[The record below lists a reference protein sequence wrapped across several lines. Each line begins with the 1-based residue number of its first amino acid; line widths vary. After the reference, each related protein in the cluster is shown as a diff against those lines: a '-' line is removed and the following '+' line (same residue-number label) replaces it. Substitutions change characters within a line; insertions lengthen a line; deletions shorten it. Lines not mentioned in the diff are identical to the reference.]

1 MVHRVYLRDLISFK
15 EVELELEKGLVVF
28 SGASGAGKS
37 LLMNAILS
45 SFGYNMA
52 EARLCELSIDRPKG
66 LKSEAYEFEDEITIK
81 SIKRDKI
88 RYYLDGQNISKKR
101 LNSLFR
107 PFVKFI
113 SVRDRGLFN
122 SRELINLIDKS
133 LYSKD
138 KNFKKMIKEYKKRY
152 SNYNIKLKELEK
164 IRSDELRVA
173 ELIEFTTFEIEK
185 IESISPKVGEDIELL
200 EIKNR
205 LSKIDK
211 INGAINIANGIF
223 EFEEPVNE
231 VYRLL
236 DKDNSLFLE
245 MMTQLRE
252 DFDDIDSLTEELS
265 DINIEEVLDRLEKI
279 SILKNRYG
287 GVKEAL
293 EYARVKREELIG
305 YKNIRYNKSILE
317 SFIEV
322 EFSELITIAKRI
334 SQFREREALLLEE
347 DLKKYLLDLKLPAV
361 KFKFDN
367 ISLNEL
373 GCDRVDID
381 LDGSK
386 ISTLSGG
393 EFNRVRLALM
403 VVALSNSQD
412 SGILI
417 LDEIDANVSGDESI
431 AIADMIYKL
440 SSIYQIFAI
449 SHQAHLA
456 SKANQHILVRK
467 GDDNISQAILLDT
480 QGKINE
486 IARIISGEKPNREAV
501 NFAIKLL
508 ENRIKGMEL

>member
-1 MVHRVYLRDLISFK
+1 MVHRVYLRDLILFK
-15 EVELELEKGLVVF
+15 EIELELERGLVVF

-37 LLMNAILS
+37 ILINAILS
-45 SFGYNMA
+45 SFGYNTA

-66 LKSEAYEFEDEITIK
+66 LKSEDYEFEDEITIK

-107 PFVKFI
+107 PFVQFI
-113 SVRDRGLFN
+113 SIRDRSLFN
-122 SRELINLIDKS
+122 SRELIDLIDKS

-138 KNFKKMIKEYKKRY
+138 RNFKKMIKEYKKRY
-152 SNYNIKLKELEK
+152 SNYKRKLKELEK
-164 IRSDELRVA
+164 IRSDELRVN

-185 IESISPKVGEDIELL
+185 IESISPKIGEDIELL
-200 EIKNR
+200 KIKNR

-211 INGAINIANGIF
+211 INEAIDIASGIF
-223 EFEEPVNE
+223 NFEESINE

-245 MMTQLRE
+245 MMNQLRT
-252 DFDDIDSLTEELS
+252 DFEDIDSLREELS
-265 DINIEEVLDRLEKI
+265 EVNIEEVLDRLEKI

-293 EYARVKREELIG
+293 EYAKLKREELIG
-305 YKNIRYNKSILE
+305 YKNIKYNKSILE

-322 EFSELITIAKRI
+322 EFNELITIAKRI
-334 SQFREREALLLEE
+334 SQIRKREALILEKA
-347 DLKKYLLDLKLPAV
+347 LKKYLLDLKLPTI
-361 KFKFDN
+361 KFNFNN
-367 ISLNEL
+367 ISLDEL

-381 LDGSK
+381 LNGSK

-403 VVALSNSQD
+403 VVALSNGQN

-417 LDEIDANVSGDESI
+417 LDEIDANISGDESI
-431 AIADMIYKL
+431 AIANMISKL
-440 SSIYQIFAI
+440 SSSYQIFAI

-456 SKANQHILVRK
+456 SKANQHILVIKR
-467 GDDNISQAILLDT
+467 DNNSQAIVLDT

-486 IARIISGEKPNREAV
+486 IARIISGEKPNQEAI

-508 ENRIKGMEL
+508 ENR

>member
-1 MVHRVYLRDLISFK
+1 MVHRVYIRDLILFR
-15 EVELELEKGLVVF
+15 EIELELERGLIVF

-37 LLMNAILS
+37 VLVNAILS
-45 SFGYNMA
+45 SFGYKTV

-66 LKSEAYEFEDEITIK
+66 LKSELYEFEDEITIK

-101 LNSLFR
+101 LNSLFK
-107 PFVKFI
+107 PFVQFI
-113 SVRDRGLFN
+113 SIRDKTLFS
-122 SRELINLIDKS
+122 SRELIELIDKS
-133 LYSKD
+133 LLSKD
-138 KNFKKMIKEYKKRY
+138 KNFKRVIKEYKKRY
-152 SNYNIKLKELEK
+152 SHYKIKLKELEK
-164 IRSDELRVA
+164 IRSDELRVN

-185 IESISPKVGEDIELL
+185 IESISPKIGEDIELL
-200 EIKNR
+200 KIKNQ

-211 INGAINIANGIF
+211 INDAIAMANRIF
-223 EFEEPVNE
+223 DFEESVNE

-236 DKDNSLFLE
+236 DKDNTLFIE
-245 MMTQLRE
+245 IMSQLRA
-252 DFDDIDSLTEELS
+252 DFEDIDLLREELS
-265 DINIEEVLDRLEKI
+265 EVDIEYVLDRLEKI
-279 SILKNRYG
+279 SMLKNRYG
-287 GVKEAL
+287 GIKEAL
-293 EYARVKREELIG
+293 EYAKLKREELIR
-305 YKNIRYNKSILE
+305 YKNIKYNKSILE

-322 EFSELITIAKRI
+322 ELSELITIAKRI
-334 SQFREREALLLEE
+334 SQIRKREALILEKA
-347 DLKKYLLDLKLPAV
+347 LKKYLLDLKLPAV

-373 GCDRVDID
+373 GCDIVDID

-431 AIADMIYKL
+431 AIANMISKL
-440 SSIYQIFAI
+440 SLNYQIFAI

-456 SKANQHILVRK
+456 SMANQHILVTKR
-467 GDDNISQAILLDT
+467 DDNSSQAIVLDNR
-480 QGKINE
+480 GKIYE
-486 IARIISGEKPNREAV
+486 IARIISGEKPNQEAI
-501 NFAIKLL
+501 NFAIRIL
-508 ENRIKGMEL
+508 ENKLNYN